1 MDKFKKN
8 PKNKKK
14 KKKNRSICHV
24 LYFWIKPEKGLIT
37 IALTPEL
44 LPNYQY
50 NKITNTIT
58 MMMMIMTHI
67 SSSGSQSSKGQTNQ
81 KIYRL

>member
-1 MDKFKKN
+1 MNLKKI
-8 PKNKKK
+8 PKIKK

-58 MMMMIMTHI
+58 MMMMMIMTHI